1 MNNFVHTIHCKT
13 ASDLIHKLVEPNS
26 VLNDQFQSFKNYI
39 DEKNYN
45 PLWIF
50 RGVASDS
57 YDLRP
62 SALRE
67 SFKVAWSKYFF
78 DGDSSNGPVNKG
90 NNQKKLEVYLVS
102 RFYKNCVRAGLRV
115 PVLSLEM
122 HEALLKHDIDNDFSW
137 AGAEDKRW
145 PRSELI
151 ELFSLAQHY
160 GIPTRLLDW
169 SRNPFVAAY
178 FASSG
183 DPKPDSK
190 NIAIWMFSSD
200 FAQEFGPA
208 IDVNLI
214 DPPTFGNTN
223 LILQQGVFTLLNDD
237 QGEDCLASLYSK
249 LLAKN
254 PGGANNPPLIKLV
267 LPKSETQSLLNL
279 LENIGVYPSRIY
291 SGYFGAAK

>member
-1 MNNFVHTIHCKT
+1 MMKNFPHTIHCKT
-13 ASDLIHKLVEPNS
+13 SSELIHMLAEPNR
-26 VLNDQFQSFKNYI
+26 VLDHEFPLFKEYI
-39 DEKNYN
+39 EADNYN
-45 PLWIF
+45 PRWIF
-50 RGVASDS
+50 RGVGSDL
-57 YDLRP
+57 YDLTP
-62 SALRE
+62 SAFRE
-67 SFKVAWSKYFF
+67 SFRV
-78 DGDSSNGPVNKG
+78 DSSKGPTNEK
-90 NNQKKLEVYLVS
+90 NNQKRLEIYFVS

-122 HEALLKHDIDNDFSW
+122 HGALLRHDIDDDFSW

-151 ELFSLAQHY
+151 EIFSLAQHY

-178 FASSG
+178 FAASV
-183 DPKPDSK
+183 DRKPDSE

-200 FAQEFGPA
+200 FAQIFERG

-214 DPPTFGNTN
+214 DPPTFGNAN
-223 LILQQGVFTLLNDD
+223 LILQQGVFTLLNDNQD
-237 QGEDCLASLYSK
+237 EACLASLYSR

-254 PGGANNPPLIKLV
+254 PGGGDYPPLIKLI
-267 LPKSETQSLLNL
+267 LPKSEAKSLLYL